1 MLFSCFGE
9 RINVVLLQA
18 TLFEELEKTRIQ
30 LVNIQD
36 LCPDI
41 QTKHDIFRKSKG
53 NVKHIL

>member
-9 RINVVLLQA
+9 RRNVVLLQA
-18 TLFEELEKTRIQ
+18 TFEELEKTRIQ

-41 QTKHDIFRKSKG
+41 QTKRDIFRKSKG